1 MSFKNIFGTSK
12 GEAEAAENSAQ
23 DVYGKIPGA
32 QPEKKGVDPELLDG
46 IPDTERDPKI
56 LRETSPEALSI
67 MNTFLSPLF
76 KNTQTSATDQ
86 RETSENPRTTSDMAS
101 SATDETYKN
110 VNTVIENENRP
121 NISDEEREKL
131 KQDVQEHRPG

>member
-12 GEAEAAENSAQ
+12 GEAEAAENSAH
-23 DVYGKIPGA
+23 DIYGKSPGA
-32 QPEKKGVDPELLDG
+32 QPEEKGVDPELLDA

-76 KNTQTSATDQ
+76 KNTPTSATDQ

-101 SATDETYKN
+101 SDTDDTYKT
-110 VNTVIENENRP
+110 VNAVLATENRP
-121 NISDEEREKL
+121 NISDGEREK
-131 KQDVQEHRPG
+131 